1 MIVGYFFIKN
11 LFVGVVIAGYNRESE
26 KTGQSISLTEEQRK
40 LLETEL
46 LTFRIKPLYRHQKPK
61 NKCRACVFSMMH
73 GDESS

>member
-26 KTGQSISLTEEQRK
+26 KTGASISLTEEQRK

-46 LTFRIKPLYRHQKPK
+46 LTFRLKPLFRH
-61 NKCRACVFSMMH
+61 
-73 GDESS
+73 